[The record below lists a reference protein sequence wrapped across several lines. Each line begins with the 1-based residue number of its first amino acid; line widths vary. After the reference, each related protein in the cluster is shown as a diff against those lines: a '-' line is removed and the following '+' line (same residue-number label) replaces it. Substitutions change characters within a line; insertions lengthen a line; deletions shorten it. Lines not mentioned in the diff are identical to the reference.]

1 MRKLSK
7 GTVTKEEMACK
18 GPGSQNNNNKANSQS
33 PEIQLMQSFSV
44 VACPGK
50 VMLKIQ
56 GCNLRLQLLNPQ
68 FRS

>member
-7 GTVTKEEMACK
+7 GSVTKEEMAFK
-18 GPGSQNNNNKANSQS
+18 GPGSQNNNNEANSQS

-44 VACPGK
+44 VARPGK
-50 VMLKIQ
+50 VTLKIQ